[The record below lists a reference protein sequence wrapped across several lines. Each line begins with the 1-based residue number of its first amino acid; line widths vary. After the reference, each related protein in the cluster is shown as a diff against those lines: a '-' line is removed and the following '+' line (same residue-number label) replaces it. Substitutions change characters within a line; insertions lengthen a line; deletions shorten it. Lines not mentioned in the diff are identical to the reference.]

1 MCLEGGFNLTKFHSN
16 SKRVLLS
23 IPKEHR
29 KVGMKNEDLLGSLPE
44 EQRLGVLWKTEDDL
58 LGFTKFPSR
67 TNQ

>member
-1 MCLEGGFNLTKFHSN
+1 MFEGWIQLTKFHSN

-29 KVGMKNEDLLGSLPE
+29 KVGMKNEDLLGNLPE
-44 EQRLGVLWKTEDDL
+44 EQALSVLWKTEEDL
-58 LGFTKFPSR
+58 LGLTKFPSR

>member
-1 MCLEGGFNLTKFHSN
+1 MFEGWIQLTKFHSN

-29 KVGMKNEDLLGSLPE
+29 KVGMKNEDLLGNLLE
-44 EQRLGVLWKTEDDL
+44 EQALSVLWKTEEDL